1 MFMNKRI
8 IKEILK
14 RIAKYRLC
22 FVLIILSGAVSV
34 AASLIIPVFTGN
46 AIDHIIATG
55 KVDFEA
61 LMPIIKK
68 ILIAALAAGAASWIM
83 GGLNNRV
90 AFNMVR
96 DLRQEAFDKLSQLP
110 LSYIDEHPAGEI
122 INRIIS
128 DADTFGDGLLMGFTQ
143 LFTGVL
149 TICCT
154 LGFMFSVNIVISLVV
169 VCITPLSILVA
180 KKIASYTHDYFEKQ
194 SRVKAEQISLIE
206 ESITGL
212 KVVKALGH
220 EEEVAEDFDKIN
232 KELQGIS
239 LKALFL
245 SSTVNPSTRFVNS
258 LVYGGVGIVGALY
271 AVNGGI
277 TVGVLS
283 CFLSYASQYTKPF
296 NEISGVIT
304 ELQNAF
310 VCAER
315 LFDIINETPEQD
327 LSATGNEIT
336 DFEAAGKIDI
346 EHAAFGYSPDNIL
359 IKDLN
364 LNVQKGMRVAI
375 VGPTGCGK
383 TTFINLLMRFYELN
397 KGVIKVDDI
406 DIKDISRKSLRSN
419 IGMVLQ
425 DTWIKAGTVA
435 ENIAVSK
442 PDATREEI
450 IDAAKRAHAHSFI
463 KRLPLGYDTPL
474 SDDSNSLSQ
483 GQRQLLCIARVM
495 LNVPPMVIL
504 DEATSNIDTRTELKI
519 QQAFNELMEGR
530 TSFVVAHR
538 LSTIRESDIIL
549 VMKDGD
555 IIETGNH
562 EQLLRRKG
570 FYYKLYMSAYA

>member
-1 MFMNKRI
+1 MNKRI